1 MFGGNTNQNLLY
13 SINNN
18 YILNLF
24 NKNIKSSEL
33 EETSRVKEEESTTKE
48 ESKTEIIKDDTSDTK
63 KEEIPT
69 TEIVSTTKEEQKTT
83 KDNNLQSIEILIEGN
98 KENEG
103 KRELEETE
111 ENIKI
116 FGDSFNELEKDNAFI
131 YLDDK
136 KIDFNKEISIKSST
150 TVRLVIKF

>member
-1 MFGGNTNQNLLY
+1 M
-13 SINNN
+13 
-18 YILNLF
+18 NLF

-83 KDNNLQSIEILIEGN
+83 KDNNLLSIEILIEGN

-116 FGDSFNELEKDNAFI
+116 FGDSFNELEKIMLLFI
-131 YLDDK
+131 
-136 KIDFNKEISIKSST
+136 
-150 TVRLVIKF
+150 